1 MDRLIYLAGNGATN
15 LMLRQDRIANN
26 LANANSPGFRA
37 ETLAFR
43 AVPGAD
49 PLRVHAV
56 ESAAG
61 SDFTP
66 GPVQR
71 TARSLDVALQGTA
84 WLAVQ
89 GPDGREAYTRQG
101 NLQIGPEGALQ
112 LASGR
117 PVLGTDGPIVV
128 PSDAALTIAED
139 GTVSAVAG
147 AQEGGAVLTLGRLKL
162 VAPEAGELAR
172 GEDGL
177 FRARGGTLGAD
188 EAARLVPGALEGSNV
203 NTVDALVGMISA
215 ARQFESQMKLIQV
228 ADANDRAATQLLG
241 PSG

>member
-43 AVPGAD
+43 SVPTED
-49 PLRVHAV
+49 PVRVHAV

-71 TARSLDVALQGTA
+71 TGRSLDVALQGTA

-112 LASGR
+112 LPGGR
-117 PVLGTDGPIVV
+117 PVLGADGPIVV

-147 AQEGGAVLTLGRLKL
+147 PQEGGAVLTLGRLKL
-162 VAPEAGELAR
+162 VAPGTGELAR
-172 GEDGL
+172 GDDGL
-177 FRARGGTLGAD
+177 FRARSGALGAD
-188 EAARLVPGALEGSNV
+188 ETAHLVPGALEGSNV

-228 ADANDRAATQLLG
+228 AEANDRAATQLLG
-241 PSG
+241 ISG